1 MKKTNNTSLKFH
13 ILNHWLFK
21 RKELIET
28 HAPASFLFM
37 STTVLNSFVKS
48 YPVSGFNV
56 QNINPEVFNYLDDIF
71 IIACDNVK
79 KKQLILSL
87 SLVIPFIAAFFEY
100 TTYTNAFI
108 SSILS
113 SLVFH
118 YIFNIN
124 IKEILAELLTNLDEF
139 NGSLMK
145 NESNKQINET

>member
-21 RKELIET
+21 RQELIQR

-48 YPVSGFNV
+48 YPVSGFNA

-100 TTYTNAFI
+100 TTYINAFI
-108 SSILS
+108 SSI
-113 SLVFH
+113 
-118 YIFNIN
+118 
-124 IKEILAELLTNLDEF
+124 
-139 NGSLMK
+139 
-145 NESNKQINET
+145 